1 MNIVDEIK
9 KRNINPI
16 GLIHVGAHSCLEY
29 ESYLNLSLDNIILFE
44 PLEDVFIELKE
55 RVNRLLDNHKG
66 NKHPNTMLVKK
77 ALGSVTCKKE
87 MWIENT
93 NPWGGGMSSSLLE
106 PKYHT
111 EQYPDIIFD
120 KKLEIEVSTLDE
132 ELKGN
137 ESKFNILNI
146 DVQGYELEV
155 LKGSIKTLEHIN
167 IIFIEVN
174 AIEMYKDCVLID
186 DLDKFL
192 EQHGFIREETFWY
205 YHKEE
210 KTWGD
215 AIYISK
221 N

>member
-1 MNIVDEIK
+1 
-9 KRNINPI
+9 
-16 GLIHVGAHSCLEY
+16 
-29 ESYLNLSLDNIILFE
+29 
-44 PLEDVFIELKE
+44 
-55 RVNRLLDNHKG
+55 
-66 NKHPNTMLVKK
+66 MLVKK

-93 NPWGGGMSSSLLE
+93 NPWVGGMSSSLLE